1 MHVGALFLSWVLA
14 GSVGRFWLQK
24 SLWGLHFE
32 GIWLQKVRK
41 MSQKTHFLEKCRKC
55 VWIGKYHTER
65 RVGPLRIEV
74 KIVKK
79 VLKILSEFQRG
90 IFSEKVCPEWGQ
102 ELLGEPLG
110 ILWDPFGDHL
120 GRL

>member
-41 MSQKTHFLEKCRKC
+41 MSKKTHFLEKCRKC
-55 VWIGKYHTER
+55 VWIGKYHTES